1 MHTIRYMRLAVAW
14 QNLIHAKTRFLI
26 ALSSVSFAVTLM
38 FTQLGFFGAVLKTA
52 TSVYDNLNF
61 DIVLMSRKALES
73 TVAQSFPRQRLYQ
86 AAGTKGVES
95 VMPFYIAFKQW
106 KNPET
111 KLRRPMLVMGFNLQ
125 DKIFRIPEVYKHTQS
140 LQREETLLMSRF
152 SRPEFGQQ
160 KVGLKTELGKH
171 RVEVVGFFSM
181 NPSLRTD
188 GIVIM
193 SDTNFIRIYPGRK
206 LDDLS
211 MGLIK
216 LQKNVNVKLI
226 VQQLRQNLPRDV
238 YVLSR
243 DEAETKDQE
252 YWVQSTSVGY
262 IFGLGVI
269 SGFMVGAVI
278 VYQVLN
284 ADVTEHLHE
293 YTTLKAIGYNN
304 YHLSVI
310 VLQSSFIL
318 AILGFVPGLLMS
330 LGIYNLTYVVT
341 KLPVAMTF
349 SRVITVGLL
358 TIFMCGVSA
367 LIALRKVFLI
377 DPADVF

>member
-1 MHTIRYMRLAVAW
+1 MTFKYLRIPIAW
-14 QNLIHAKTRFLI
+14 QNLIHAKTQFLI
-26 ALSSVSFAVTLM
+26 ALLSVSFAVTLM

-52 TSVYDNLNF
+52 TSVYDHLNF
-61 DIVLMSRKALES
+61 DIVLMSNKALES
-73 TVAQSFPRQRLYQ
+73 TVAQYFPRQRLYQ
-86 AAGTKGVES
+86 AAGIKGIES

-106 KNPET
+106 QNPET

-125 DKIFRIPEVYKHTQS
+125 DQIFRIPEVYTHTQS
-140 LQREETLLMSRF
+140 LQREGTLLLSRL
-152 SRPEFGQQ
+152 SRPEFGPQ

-171 RVEVVGFFSM
+171 RVEVVGFFTM

-193 SDTNFIRIYPGRK
+193 SDTDFIRIYPGRS
-206 LDDLS
+206 LNDLS

-216 LQKNVNVKLI
+216 LQKGANVKLI
-226 VQQLRQNLPRDV
+226 VQRLRQNLPRDV
-238 YVLSR
+238 DVLSR
-243 DEAETKDQE
+243 KEAEAKDQQ
-252 YWVQSTSVGY
+252 YWVRSTSVGY

-269 SGFMVGAVI
+269 SGFIVGAVI

-284 ADVTEHLHE
+284 ANVTEHLHE

-318 AILGFVPGLLMS
+318 SILGFLPGLFMS
-330 LGIYNLTYVVT
+330 LGIYNLTYAVT
-341 KLPVAMTF
+341 KLPVYMTF
-349 SRVITVGLL
+349 SRIILVGLL
-358 TIFMCGVSA
+358 TIFMCSISA
-367 LIALRKVFLI
+367 LIALWKAFII

>member
-1 MHTIRYMRLAVAW
+1 MTFKYLRIPIAW
-14 QNLIHAKTRFLI
+14 QNLVHAKTRFSI
-26 ALSSVSFAVTLM
+26 AILSVSFAVTLI

-73 TVAQSFPRQRLYQ
+73 TVVQSFPCQRLER
-86 AAGTKGVES
+86 ATAIEGVES

-125 DKIFRIPEVYKHTQS
+125 DRVFRIDEVYSYTQS
-140 LQREETLLMSRF
+140 LQQEGTLLLSRL
-152 SRPEFGQQ
+152 SRPEFGPQR
-160 KVGLKTELGKH
+160 VGLKTELGK
-171 RVEVVGFFSM
+171 RSVKVVGLFRM

-193 SDTNFIRIYPGRK
+193 SDLNFIRLYPGRT
-206 LDDLS
+206 LNNLS

-216 LQKNVNVKLI
+216 LHNGANVKSI
-226 VQQLRQNLPRDV
+226 VDRLRQSLPRDV
-238 YVLSR
+238 SVFSR
-243 DEAETKDQE
+243 NEAEAKDQE

-262 IFGLGVI
+262 IFGLGAIAGFIVGSVI
-269 SGFMVGAVI
+269 I
-278 VYQVLN
+278 YQVLN
-284 ADVTEHLHE
+284 ADVSEHLHE

-304 YHLSVI
+304 YQLSLIVI
-310 VLQSSFIL
+310 QSSCIL
-318 AILGFVPGLLMS
+318 AILGFLPGLIMS
-330 LGIYNLTYVVT
+330 FGVYQLTCMTT
-341 KLPVAMTF
+341 KLPVFMTIDRIF
-349 SRVITVGLL
+349 FVGVL
-358 TIFMCGVSA
+358 TIFMCTISA
-367 LIALRKVFLI
+367 LIALRKLFTI